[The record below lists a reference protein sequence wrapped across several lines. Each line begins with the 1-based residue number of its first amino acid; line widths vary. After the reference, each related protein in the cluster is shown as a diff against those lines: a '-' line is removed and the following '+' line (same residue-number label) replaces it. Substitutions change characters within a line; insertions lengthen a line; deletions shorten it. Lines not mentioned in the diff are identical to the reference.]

1 MGALTFDALLRS
13 LKQGAPDPVYY
24 LHGEEDVLKD
34 EAVRVLLE
42 RAVDPAARDFNVDQR
57 TAADLDPEAFNALVN
72 TPPILAA
79 TRAVVLRGMEQ
90 LRKTAKVRQELL
102 HYLDS
107 PNPSTVLV
115 LVHGT
120 PEPPDAELL
129 RRATA
134 VEVAALPP
142 ERVVRWMTHRAKQLG
157 FTLAPEAEELLLASV
172 GNDLSSLAR
181 ELEKLAP
188 LCAGRPATRDEVA
201 ALVGVRRGETL
212 QDFVD
217 AALERRAADAARLV
231 EPVLEQ
237 AGMSGVRMLSALGTA
252 LVGTALAREIEKL
265 APLCAGRPVTRD
277 EVAALVGV
285 RRGETLQD
293 FVDAALERRAA
304 DAARLVEP
312 VLEQAGMSGVRM
324 LSALGT
330 ALVGTALARAELD
343 RDARRRDRLEGALLS
358 HLRTARPYGLG
369 SWEQTALR
377 WARWAELW
385 TRPELRSAL
394 RLALDADRAL
404 KSSTLTDEAGILEQL
419 VLSWGVRVPAVCMG
433 RLRARAAHTALLRSG
448 RSRGHRPSGR
458 AVAPRLSRLF
468 VAASG
473 GLLGRARLLRPQGR
487 RTRLLVDPRGA
498 GRRGCRRGVQESG
511 HLLRLALCLY
521 HPGPPGHRTRY
532 GGRHSGEAR
541 VSGRDVCRPGVG
553 GEERGAGGRDA
564 HASESDGLRRPRGA

>member
-34 EAVRVLLE
+34 
-42 RAVDPAARDFNVDQR
+42 
-57 TAADLDPEAFNALVN
+57 EAFNALVN

-142 ERVVRWMTHRAKQLG
+142 ERVERWMTHRAKQLG
-157 FTLAPEAEELLLASV
+157 FTLTPEAGELLLASV
-172 GNDLSSLAR
+172 GNDLSGLAR

-237 AGMSGVRMLSALGTA
+237 AGMSGVR
-252 LVGTALAREIEKL
+252 
-265 APLCAGRPVTRD
+265 
-277 EVAALVGV
+277 
-285 RRGETLQD
+285 
-293 FVDAALERRAA
+293 
-304 DAARLVEP
+304 
-312 VLEQAGMSGVRM
+312 
-324 LSALGT
+324 
-330 ALVGTALARAELD
+330 
-343 RDARRRDRLEGALLS
+343 
-358 HLRTARPYGLG
+358 
-369 SWEQTALR
+369 
-377 WARWAELW
+377 
-385 TRPELRSAL
+385 LRSAL

-419 VLSWGVRVPAVCMG
+419 VLSWGVRV
-433 RLRARAAHTALLRSG
+433 REAA
-448 RSRGHRPSGR
+448 
-458 AVAPRLSRLF
+458 
-468 VAASG
+468 
-473 GLLGRARLLRPQGR
+473 
-487 RTRLLVDPRGA
+487 
-498 GRRGCRRGVQESG
+498 
-511 HLLRLALCLY
+511 
-521 HPGPPGHRTRY
+521 
-532 GGRHSGEAR
+532 
-541 VSGRDVCRPGVG
+541 
-553 GEERGAGGRDA
+553 
-564 HASESDGLRRPRGA
+564 

>member
-24 LHGEEDVLKD
+24 LHGEEDLLKD

-142 ERVVRWMTHRAKQLG
+142 ERVERWMTHRAKQLG
-157 FTLAPEAEELLLASV
+157 FTLAPEAGEVLLASV
-172 GNDLSSLAR
+172 GNDLSGLAR

-188 LCAGRPATRDEVA
+188 LCAGRPASREEVA

-217 AALERRAADAARLV
+217 AALGGGRPTPTAPASRSGCPTRPAPGSSGCGGGACAGGGRHEGGTEGRPRGRGPVRLPGRRSARPEGHRPLGPPPRRAA
-231 EPVLEQ
+231 P
-237 AGMSGVRMLSALGTA
+237 
-252 LVGTALAREIEKL
+252 
-265 APLCAGRPVTRD
+265 
-277 EVAALVGV
+277 
-285 RRGETLQD
+285 
-293 FVDAALERRAA
+293 
-304 DAARLVEP
+304 
-312 VLEQAGMSGVRM
+312 
-324 LSALGT
+324 
-330 ALVGTALARAELD
+330 
-343 RDARRRDRLEGALLS
+343 
-358 HLRTARPYGLG
+358 
-369 SWEQTALR
+369 
-377 WARWAELW
+377 
-385 TRPELRSAL
+385 
-394 RLALDADRAL
+394 
-404 KSSTLTDEAGILEQL
+404 
-419 VLSWGVRVPAVCMG
+419 
-433 RLRARAAHTALLRSG
+433 
-448 RSRGHRPSGR
+448 
-458 AVAPRLSRLF
+458 PRL
-468 VAASG
+468 
-473 GLLGRARLLRPQGR
+473 
-487 RTRLLVDPRGA
+487 
-498 GRRGCRRGVQESG
+498 
-511 HLLRLALCLY
+511 
-521 HPGPPGHRTRY
+521 
-532 GGRHSGEAR
+532 
-541 VSGRDVCRPGVG
+541 
-553 GEERGAGGRDA
+553 
-564 HASESDGLRRPRGA
+564 

>member
-13 LKQGAPDPVYY
+13 LKQGAPDAVYY

-34 EAVRVLLE
+34 EAVRALLE

-72 TPPILAA
+72 TPPILTA
-79 TRAVVLRGMEQ
+79 TRAVVVRGMEQ

-102 HYLDS
+102 RYLES
-107 PNPSTVLV
+107 PNPTTVLV

-120 PEPPDAELL
+120 AEPPDAELV

-142 ERVVRWMTHRAKQLG
+142 ERVERWMTHRAKQLG
-157 FTLAPEAEELLLASV
+157 LTLAPEARELLLASV
-172 GNDLSSLAR
+172 GSDLSGLAR

-188 LCAGRPATRDEVA
+188 LGVGRPVSRDEVA

-217 AALERRAADAARLV
+217 RALERRAAAAA
-231 EPVLEQ
+231 Q
-237 AGMSGVRMLSALGTA
+237 
-252 LVGTALAREIEKL
+252 LVG
-265 APLCAGRPVTRD
+265 
-277 EVAALVGV
+277 
-285 RRGETLQD
+285 
-293 FVDAALERRAA
+293 
-304 DAARLVEP
+304 P

-343 RDARRRDRLEGALLS
+343 RDAQRRDRLEGALLS
-358 HLRTARPYGLG
+358 HLRAARPYGLG

-377 WARWAELW
+377 WARWAGLW
-385 TRPELRSAL
+385 TAGELRSAL

-419 VLSWGVRVPAVCMG
+419 VLSWGVR
-433 RLRARAAHTALLRSG
+433 AREAA
-448 RSRGHRPSGR
+448 
-458 AVAPRLSRLF
+458 
-468 VAASG
+468 
-473 GLLGRARLLRPQGR
+473 
-487 RTRLLVDPRGA
+487 
-498 GRRGCRRGVQESG
+498 
-511 HLLRLALCLY
+511 
-521 HPGPPGHRTRY
+521 
-532 GGRHSGEAR
+532 
-541 VSGRDVCRPGVG
+541 
-553 GEERGAGGRDA
+553 
-564 HASESDGLRRPRGA
+564 

>member
-24 LHGEEDVLKD
+24 LHGQEDVLKD
-34 EAVRVLLE
+34 EAVRALLE

-57 TAADLDPEAFNALVN
+57 SAADLDPETFNALVN

-90 LRKTAKVRQELL
+90 LRKTAKVRQ
-102 HYLDS
+102 
-107 PNPSTVLV
+107 V

-120 PEPPDAELL
+120 AEPPDVELV
-129 RRATA
+129 RRTTA

-142 ERVVRWMTHRAKQLG
+142 ERVERWMSHRAKQLG
-157 FTLAPEAEELLLASV
+157 FTLAPEAGELLLASV

-188 LCAGRPATRDEVA
+188 LCPGRPASRDEVA

-212 QDFVD
+212 QDFIE
-217 AALERRAADAARLV
+217 AALERRAADAA
-231 EPVLEQ
+231 P
-237 AGMSGVRMLSALGTA
+237 
-252 LVGTALAREIEKL
+252 
-265 APLCAGRPVTRD
+265 
-277 EVAALVGV
+277 
-285 RRGETLQD
+285 
-293 FVDAALERRAA
+293 
-304 DAARLVEP
+304 LVEP

-358 HLRTARPYGLG
+358 HLRAARPYGLG

-385 TRPELRSAL
+385 TAGELRHAL

-404 KSSTLTDEAGILEQL
+404 KSSTLSDEGGILEQL
-419 VLSWGVRVPAVCMG
+419 VLSWGVR
-433 RLRARAAHTALLRSG
+433 AREAA
-448 RSRGHRPSGR
+448 
-458 AVAPRLSRLF
+458 
-468 VAASG
+468 
-473 GLLGRARLLRPQGR
+473 
-487 RTRLLVDPRGA
+487 
-498 GRRGCRRGVQESG
+498 
-511 HLLRLALCLY
+511 
-521 HPGPPGHRTRY
+521 
-532 GGRHSGEAR
+532 
-541 VSGRDVCRPGVG
+541 
-553 GEERGAGGRDA
+553 
-564 HASESDGLRRPRGA
+564 

>member
-120 PEPPDAELL
+120 AEPPDAELL

-172 GNDLSSLAR
+172 GNDLSGLAR

-201 ALVGVRRGETL
+201 ALVGGRQGETL

-217 AALERRAADAARLV
+217 AALERRAAAAARLV

-237 AGMSGVRMLSALGTA
+237 AGMTGVRMVTALGTA
-252 LVGTALAREIEKL
+252 
-265 APLCAGRPVTRD
+265 
-277 EVAALVGV
+277 
-285 RRGETLQD
+285 
-293 FVDAALERRAA
+293 
-304 DAARLVEP
+304 
-312 VLEQAGMSGVRM
+312 VL
-324 LSALGT
+324 
-330 ALVGTALARAELD
+330 GTALARAELD
-343 RDARRRDRLEGALLS
+343 RGTTSPRLESVILS
-358 HLRTARPYGLG
+358 AVRAARPWGVG
-369 SWEQTALR
+369 NWQDTASR
-377 WARWAELW
+377 WARWATLW
-385 TRPELRSAL
+385 SAAELRGAL
-394 RLALDADRAL
+394 RLALTADRA
-404 KSSTLTDEAGILEQL
+404 
-419 VLSWGVRVPAVCMG
+419 
-433 RLRARAAHTALLRSG
+433 RS
-448 RSRGHRPSGR
+448 
-458 AVAPRLSRLF
+458 
-468 VAASG
+468 
-473 GLLGRARLLRPQGR
+473 
-487 RTRLLVDPRGA
+487 
-498 GRRGCRRGVQESG
+498 
-511 HLLRLALCLY
+511 
-521 HPGPPGHRTRY
+521 
-532 GGRHSGEAR
+532 
-541 VSGRDVCRPGVG
+541 
-553 GEERGAGGRDA
+553 EERRVGKAGG
-564 HASESDGLRRPRGA
+564 S

>member
-188 LCAGRPATRDEVA
+188 LCAGRPATRDEIA

-212 QDFVD
+212 QDLVD
-217 AALERRAADAARLV
+217 AALERRAAAAARLV

-237 AGMSGVRMLSALGTA
+237 SGMNGVRMLSA
-252 LVGTALAREIEKL
+252 
-265 APLCAGRPVTRD
+265 
-277 EVAALVGV
+277 
-285 RRGETLQD
+285 
-293 FVDAALERRAA
+293 F
-304 DAARLVEP
+304 
-312 VLEQAGMSGVRM
+312 
-324 LSALGT
+324 GT

-343 RDARRRDRLEGALLS
+343 RDARRGGGPRSDRLEAVLLS
-358 HLRTARPYGLG
+358 HLRAARPYGLG

-377 WARWAELW
+377 RARWAGLW
-385 TRPELRSAL
+385 SASELRHAL
-394 RLALDADRAL
+394 RRALDADRAL
-404 KSSTLTDEAGILEQL
+404 KSSTLSDEAGILEQL
-419 VLSWGVRVPAVCMG
+419 VLPWGVR
-433 RLRARAAHTALLRSG
+433 AREAA
-448 RSRGHRPSGR
+448 
-458 AVAPRLSRLF
+458 
-468 VAASG
+468 
-473 GLLGRARLLRPQGR
+473 
-487 RTRLLVDPRGA
+487 
-498 GRRGCRRGVQESG
+498 
-511 HLLRLALCLY
+511 
-521 HPGPPGHRTRY
+521 
-532 GGRHSGEAR
+532 
-541 VSGRDVCRPGVG
+541 
-553 GEERGAGGRDA
+553 
-564 HASESDGLRRPRGA
+564 